1 MKMNKKLIVL
11 VVLFI
16 VAVAVLVSITLEQ
29 RKEKI
34 RALWNLDEYHNTVQV
49 TVCNYGYTTVNI
61 TGAELIYLPDETLG
75 LIWIEQRIAKSPK
88 GTDREYWCAFSY
100 NAEPQLEFF
109 NLLWQ
114 GRNEPI
120 VKIVVE
126 TEKAIYTFLPQKYG
140 EQVKPTSIEK
150 K

>member
-1 MKMNKKLIVL
+1 MNKKILIGIC
-11 VVLFI
+11 VVAI
-16 VAVAVLVSITLEQ
+16 VAIAIVAFVVLEQ
-29 RKEKI
+29 RKENI

-75 LIWIEQRIAKSPK
+75 LLWIEQRTAKSPK

-126 TEKAIYTFLPQKYG
+126 TEKAIYTFLPQRYG
-140 EQVKPTSIEK
+140 EQVKPTSTEK
-150 K
+150 IS